1 MIQPIGAIL
10 NSKLSTLTW
19 LERRGGVVV
28 NAVRPAFVTGA
39 DGAQIR
45 TGEEVYPVACGT
57 SDEACWNGGK
67 YKFFTPDSGVSA
79 VSFFRD
85 SGGVSFQSA
94 LQDNARHRYAFE
106 LQFLCWLNLKKLGV
120 TDCDFT
126 AQVVPYVIAKLW
138 GDHSATGVFDDGI
151 EEDIYQQITVNRIR
165 QLPKSPS
172 VFQPYTFAANGER
185 RGLFLYPYDYFA
197 LAISGTF
204 DININCLPT
213 LTLPGAGLDCFP
225 E

>member
-57 SDEACWNGGK
+57 SDDACWNGGK
-67 YKFFTPDSGVSA
+67 YKFFTPDAGVSA

-85 SGGVSFQSA
+85 SGGDCLRFFRLR
-94 LQDNARHRYAFE
+94 LQAFRPC
-106 LQFLCWLNLKKLGV
+106 LLFRK
-120 TDCDFT
+120 F
-126 AQVVPYVIAKLW
+126 
-138 GDHSATGVFDDGI
+138 
-151 EEDIYQQITVNRIR
+151 
-165 QLPKSPS
+165 
-172 VFQPYTFAANGER
+172 R
-185 RGLFLYPYDYFA
+185 RF
-197 LAISGTF
+197 
-204 DININCLPT
+204 
-213 LTLPGAGLDCFP
+213 
-225 E
+225 